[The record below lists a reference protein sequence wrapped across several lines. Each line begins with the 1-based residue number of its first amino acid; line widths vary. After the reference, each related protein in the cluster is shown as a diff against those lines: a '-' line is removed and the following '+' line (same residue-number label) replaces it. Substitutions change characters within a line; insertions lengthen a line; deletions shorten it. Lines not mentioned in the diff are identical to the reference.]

1 MTGVSQVSSPRAARP
16 AAPTARPEVYRLTPP
31 VVVWWVW
38 LAFAVVNIADVVI
51 EASARFAVVVTAVI
65 VAITGL
71 VYACALRPRVIAD
84 EAGLRVLNPVRDHRV
99 PWGGVLAVDVGDWVQ
114 VRCAPGPGEA
124 TGKTIDSWALFV
136 PARVQLKARRRGLDP
151 AAMSR
156 ASRLPDEAKSV
167 VSLSPAQAIARQ
179 LDERAA
185 RERARGAPAGPL
197 VVSWAWPSLAAM
209 AAPLVML
216 AIVVLT

>member
-1 MTGVSQVSSPRAARP
+1 MTGVSQVSPPRAAPPATRP
-16 AAPTARPEVYRLTPP
+16 DVYRLTLPT
-31 VVVWWVW
+31 VVWWVW
-38 LAFAVVNIADVVI
+38 LAFAVVNIADVAI
-51 EASARFAVVVTAVI
+51 EAPARFAVVVSAVI
-65 VAITGL
+65 VAITGF
-71 VYACALRPRVIAD
+71 VYACALRPRVIAG

-99 PWGGVLAVDVGDWVQ
+99 PWGSVLAVDVGDWVR

-136 PARVQLKARRRGLDP
+136 PARTRLKARRRGLDP
-151 AAMSR
+151 AALSR

-185 RERARGAPAGPL
+185 RERARGAAAGPP
-197 VVSWAWPSLAAM
+197 VASWAWPSLAAM
-209 AAPLVML
+209 VAPLVAL
-216 AIVVLT
+216 LIVVVLT